1 MYANDFWCHWA
12 FGTVFVARLCCVS
25 APVSRLDRTMRPT
38 PLERET
44 PPWNLLLFFYNID
57 VTTEFTMCHSDRFL
71 SRFVNAVHVNHE
83 RRNFNWPRNLWELFS
98 VFGARFLV
106 FRMNFMP
113 HWGLTTAHSMNTPSR
128 HFVSFDTLSGLIN
141 FESILSAARVPSP
154 LSLTGHIYSN
164 IYIYVSIYI
173 PFEEP
178 GLAANLIWL

>member
-38 PLERET
+38 SLERET

-57 VTTEFTMCHSDRFL
+57 VTTEFKMCHSDRFL
-71 SRFVNAVHVNHE
+71 SRFVNAVHVITSGVILIGREIFGNCF
-83 RRNFNWPRNLWELFS
+83 RFS
-98 VFGARFLV
+98 V